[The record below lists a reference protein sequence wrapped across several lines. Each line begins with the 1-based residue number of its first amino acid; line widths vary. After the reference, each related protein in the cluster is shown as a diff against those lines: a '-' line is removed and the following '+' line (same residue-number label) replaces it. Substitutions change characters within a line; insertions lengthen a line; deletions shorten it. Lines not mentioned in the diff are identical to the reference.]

1 MFIQILYLKKKL
13 LVNFLIKE
21 KLYKNNLKY
30 LKILIIKKK
39 DIFQMFLIK
48 KIITLFQL
56 IKKSIGCL

>member
-1 MFIQILYLKKKL
+1 MFTQILYSKKKL

-21 KLYKNNLKY
+21 KLYKNSLKY

-48 KIITLFQL
+48 KIIILFQ
-56 IKKSIGCL
+56 